1 MPPLWMRYNMTEI
14 RKVKRVGRVNQI
26 RLIVNFHN
34 SSENNTGLSRT
45 FLRIFQFI
53 SGQSLSRVRLFATP

>member
-34 SSENNTGLSRT
+34 SSENNTGLSRI
-45 FLRIFQFI
+45 IF
-53 SGQSLSRVRLFATP
+53 SNKAVWN